1 MVYNVTMESDINT
14 WILERLSDNHPAF
27 NDLPACPFA
36 KEALLNNRVVIHA
49 LDNNEDF
56 YTLLDA
62 YTQSWPEGKE
72 VVVLGC
78 TPDHISSADLTQIVD
93 TASEDFLSSRGYI
106 ALEDHPDETES
117 VAGYVVNQG
126 SYALVLL
133 QSAQKLNKARLI
145 LDRKGYY
152 KHWDSEY
159 KQEVLSRA

>member
-1 MVYNVTMESDINT
+1 MESDIHT
-14 WILERLSDNHPAF
+14 WILERLSENHRSF

-36 KEALLNNRVVIHA
+36 KEALLNNRVLIHN
-49 LDNNEDF
+49 LDQYETF
-56 YTLLDA
+56 YSLLDQ
-62 YTQSWPEGKE
+62 YSQSWPEGKE

-78 TPDHISSADLTQIVD
+78 MPNRVDSTTLTQIVD
-93 TASEDFLSSRGYI
+93 DATEDFLSSRGFI
-106 ALEDHPDETES
+106 ALEDHPDEIES

-126 SYALVLL
+126 TYALVLL

-145 LDRKGYY
+145 LDKKGYY